1 MDFGATVMSDETD
14 LRLWGTIIGWIVL
27 IFGGGA
33 AWGTLKH
40 KTDSH
45 QKAIDRCK
53 MEDLMTIER
62 CREFH
67 ATHQEATTEKL
78 NAIQRTLDEMK
89 LARNRTDSKLGG
101 LTSRIEV
108 IFDRWEQKHG

>member
-1 MDFGATVMSDETD
+1 MSDETD
-14 LRLWGTIIGWIVL
+14 LRLWGTLIGWIIL

-45 QKAIDRCK
+45 QKSIDGCK
-53 MEDLMTIER
+53 MSDIMTENK

-67 ATHQEATTEKL
+67 STHQVATTEKL
-78 NAIQRTLDEMK
+78 NGIQHTLDRME
-89 LARNRTDSKLGG
+89 ADRTKVEGKLGALAG
-101 LTSRIEV
+101 RIEV